1 MMTVSFGIGQTL
13 GPIATGFITD
23 KMGSLS
29 YALNVSAVV
38 LVLGVIACI
47 CQRPIP
53 QLAHSCGVASPQLE
67 SSRKGLVASLS
78 AGCPTS
84 QVHLTCIWRINRSSL
99 KVFARGNVHADPNK
113 RAKRPGAPALSK
125 GKAMTMLNTTPR
137 YAVPTVRGGFANF
150 LARLGCLVN
159 RAIAAVIAHRERQAN
174 LVALRHL
181 SDRDLKDIGIYRCE
195 IDDALVERAQD
206 RQRIQQSQRS

>member
-1 MMTVSFGIGQTL
+1 MLIPTKGR
-13 GPIATGFITD
+13 
-23 KMGSLS
+23 
-29 YALNVSAVV
+29 SARER
-38 LVLGVIACI
+38 
-47 CQRPIP
+47 RPF
-53 QLAHSCGVASPQLE
+53 
-67 SSRKGLVASLS
+67 RKE
-78 AGCPTS
+78 
-84 QVHLTCIWRINRSSL
+84 
-99 KVFARGNVHADPNK
+99 
-113 RAKRPGAPALSK
+113 
-125 GKAMTMLNTTPR
+125 KAMTMLNTTPR